1 MDKAKYI
8 PKRGN
13 IFYYIEVWSIEDFR
27 DLKLSKILGIK
38 ETKPKYYFGSSSV
51 EYTHESL
58 HCALFWKTQDSAHNR
73 LRILRKEFLDIEHRD
88 VKNHYIIKTLNR
100 EEFIK
105 KIQPGKKYQMYTT
118 QGSAYLTNINL
129 RKKEIKYKKR
139 TEQLEVQ
146 KVI

>member
-8 PKRGN
+8 QKRGD

-27 DLKLSKILGIK
+27 DLKLSNILGTK
-38 ETKPKYYFGSSSV
+38 ETKPKYYFGSSSA

-58 HCALFWKTQDSAHNR
+58 HCSLFWKTYDSAYNR

-105 KIQPGKKYQMYTT
+105 KVQPGKKYQMFTT
-118 QGSAYLTNINL
+118 QSSAYQTNINL
-129 RKKEIKYKKR
+129 RKKEITYKKKI
-139 TEQLEVQ
+139 ENQLLN
-146 KVI
+146 K